1 MMIRVAMLADYPI
14 PEEIERAAGLPPS
27 QGFVAT
33 PVVNLVEALGR
44 RGDVS
49 VDVVRIAKGLG
60 AGSTHDLA
68 EGVRLHLL
76 RVPRISGM
84 PVAFLPRLV
93 AVRKHVR
100 ALGCDVVHG
109 QGTEAGYAWMATWTG
124 LPNVI
129 TVHGILR
136 LTHAVSRP
144 PALSVE
150 HVGRW
155 IETATFRRASN
166 VIAISD
172 FVEEKVSRL
181 APRARFFSA
190 GNPIA
195 RQFFETDL
203 ADVPREPLAVYL
215 GRITPEKGLIDLM
228 RAAEI
233 LDASGIDATI
243 AVLGRASG
251 RDGPAYEARCKEI
264 AERLRTVRVEFRG
277 WVPDEEVWD
286 LLRRAACLV
295 LPSHDESF
303 SMAVAE
309 SMALG
314 TPAVAYAAGAVP
326 ERIDHG
332 VNGSLV
338 PDGDVSGLAGEL
350 RGLLEDP
357 RRAAGWGRAARAKA
371 EAWHPDTI
379 AALTVEAYEAIL
391 RSHR

>member
-1 MMIRVAMLADYPI
+1 MTIRVAMLADYPI
-14 PEEIERAAGLPPS
+14 PEAVERSAGLPPS

-33 PVVNLVEALGR
+33 PVVNLVDALGR

-49 VDVVRIAKGLG
+49 VDVVRIAKGI
-60 AGSTHDLA
+60 ASDSTHDLSQ
-68 EGVRLHLL
+68 GVRLHLL
-76 RVPRISGM
+76 KVPRVSGM

-100 ALGCDVVHG
+100 SLGCDLVHG
-109 QGTEAGYAWMATWTG
+109 QGTEAGYAWMATWIG
-124 LPNVI
+124 LPHVI

-150 HVGRW
+150 HIGRW
-155 IETATFRRASN
+155 IETATFRRAAN

-190 GNPIA
+190 GNPID
-195 RQFFETDL
+195 RRFFEMELRD
-203 ADVPREPLAVYL
+203 APREPIAVYL

-228 RAAEI
+228 RAAQV
-233 LDASGIDATI
+233 LDESGLEATI

-251 RDGPAYEARCKEI
+251 RDGLAYEARCKEI
-264 AERLRTVRVEFRG
+264 VSGLRNVRVDFRG

-286 LLRRAACLV
+286 LLQRAACLA

-309 SMALG
+309 AMALG

-332 VNGSLV
+332 VNGALV
-338 PDGDVSGLAGEL
+338 PDGDVRGLAREL
-350 RGLLEDP
+350 RNLLEDP
-357 RRAAGWGRAARAKA
+357 SRATTWGRAARQKA

-379 AALTVEAYEAIL
+379 ADLTVRAYEAIL
-391 RSHR
+391 GSGR

>member
-1 MMIRVAMLADYPI
+1 MIRVAMLADYPI
-14 PEEIERAAGLPPS
+14 PEQIERSVGLPPS

-49 VDVVRIAKGLG
+49 VDVVRITKG
-60 AGSTHDLA
+60 AGSNSRHDLSQ
-68 EGVRLHLL
+68 GVRLHLL

-84 PVAFLPRLV
+84 PVAFLPRLL
-93 AVRKHVR
+93 AIRRYVRK
-100 ALGCDVVHG
+100 LGCDIVHG
-109 QGTEAGYAWMATWTG
+109 QGTEAGYAWMATWLG

-144 PALSVE
+144 PTLSVE
-150 HVGRW
+150 HIGRW
-155 IETATFRRASN
+155 VETATFKRVSN

-172 FVEEKVSRL
+172 FVEEQVSRL

-190 GNPIA
+190 GNPISQ
-195 RQFFETDL
+195 RFLEINIG
-203 ADVPREPLAVYL
+203 DVPREAIAVYL
-215 GRITPEKGLIDLM
+215 GRITPEKGLIDLV
-228 RAAEI
+228 RAAQI
-233 LDASGIDATI
+233 LDASGVEATVS
-243 AVLGRASG
+243 VLGRASG
-251 RDGPAYEARCKEI
+251 RDGLSYEARCKDI
-264 AERLRTVRVEFRG
+264 ASGLRNVNVDFRG

-309 SMALG
+309 AMALG

-332 VNGSLV
+332 VNGSLIA
-338 PDGDVSGLAGEL
+338 DGDVAGLAGEV
-350 RGLLEDP
+350 GKLLADP
-357 RRAAGWGRAARAKA
+357 GRATSLGRAAREKA
-371 EAWHPDTI
+371 RAWHPDVIAERTVDAYKTI
-379 AALTVEAYEAIL
+379 LAST
-391 RSHR
+391 

>member
-1 MMIRVAMLADYPI
+1 
-14 PEEIERAAGLPPS
+14 
-27 QGFVAT
+27 
-33 PVVNLVEALGR
+33 
-44 RGDVS
+44 
-49 VDVVRIAKGLG
+49 KGLG
-60 AGSTHDLA
+60 SDSTHELSPN
-68 EGVRLHLL
+68 VRLHLL
-76 RVPRISGM
+76 RVPRVSGM
-84 PVAFLPRLV
+84 PVAFLPRLA
-93 AVRKHVR
+93 AVRKYVR

-109 QGTEAGYAWMATWTG
+109 QGTEAGYAWMATWLG

-144 PALSVE
+144 PMLSVE

-155 IETATFRRASN
+155 IETATFKRVSN

-190 GNPIA
+190 GNPID
-195 RQFFETDL
+195 RRFFEMELD
-203 ADVPREPLAVYL
+203 AVPREPTAVYL

-228 RAAEI
+228 RAAVI
-233 LDASGIDATI
+233 LDESGVEATI

-251 RDGPAYEARCKEI
+251 RDGLSYEARCKDVVKG
-264 AERLRTVRVEFRG
+264 LRNVRVEFRG

-286 LLRRAACLV
+286 LLRRAACLA

-309 SMALG
+309 AMALG

-332 VNGSLV
+332 LNGALV
-338 PDGDVSGLAGEL
+338 PDGDVAGLAREL
-350 RGLLEDP
+350 RSLLEDP
-357 RRAAGWGRAARAKA
+357 SRAAEWGRAARDKA
-371 EAWHPDTI
+371 RAWHPDTI
-379 AALTVEAYEAIL
+379 AQRTVEAYETIL
-391 RSHR
+391 APGA

>member
-1 MMIRVAMLADYPI
+1 MIRVAMLADYPI
-14 PEEIERAAGLPPS
+14 PEGIERSVGLPPS

-49 VDVVRIAKGLG
+49 VDVVRIAKGVD
-60 AGSTHDLA
+60 SISRHDLSQ
-68 EGVRLHLL
+68 GVRLHLL
-76 RVPRISGM
+76 PVPRVSGM
-84 PVAFLPRLV
+84 PVAFLPRLL
-93 AVRKHVR
+93 AIRKYVRKLR
-100 ALGCDVVHG
+100 CDVVHG
-109 QGTEAGYAWMATWTG
+109 QGTEAGYAWMATWLG

-144 PALSVE
+144 PTLSVE
-150 HVGRW
+150 HIGRW
-155 IETATFRRASN
+155 IETATFRRVSN

-172 FVEEKVSRL
+172 FVEEQVSRL

-195 RQFFETDL
+195 RRFFETNVG
-203 ADVPREPLAVYL
+203 DVSREATAVYL

-233 LDASGIDATI
+233 LDASGTEATI

-251 RDGPAYEARCKEI
+251 RDGLTYETRCKEI
-264 AERLRTVRVEFRG
+264 ASDLRNVHVDFRG
-277 WVPDEEVWD
+277 WVPDEDVWD
-286 LLRRAACLV
+286 LLGRAACLV

-309 SMALG
+309 AMALG

-332 VNGSLV
+332 LNGALV
-338 PDGDVSGLAGEL
+338 PDGDVAGLAREL
-350 RGLLEDP
+350 RSLLDDP
-357 RRAAGWGRAARAKA
+357 SRATVLGRAAREKA
-371 EAWHPDTI
+371 GAWHPDTI
-379 AALTVEAYEAIL
+379 ADKTVRAYETIL
-391 RSHR
+391 RSEG